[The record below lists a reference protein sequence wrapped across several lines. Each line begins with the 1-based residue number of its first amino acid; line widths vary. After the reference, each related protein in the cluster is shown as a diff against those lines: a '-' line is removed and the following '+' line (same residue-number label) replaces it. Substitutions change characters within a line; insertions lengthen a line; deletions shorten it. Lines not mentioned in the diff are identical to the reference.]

1 MTKTQGDGDKGRKAH
16 SIFYYAVV
24 IFILLAVGTG
34 TVLCSASV
42 TLNAWRALSVRARTN
57 TQTRDNAGQQG
68 KNPGAPVVHATPQR
82 ATTSSTVD
90 SIALLSTDLATYL
103 PKLDPNVG
111 VEVYDLADQHFYT
124 HNNSAQFLTGSS
136 AKVPIM
142 LAFLAMT
149 ERQQR
154 QPDADEMNL
163 LTTMIENSNND
174 SATALYN
181 EINDAAGLSSYLQ
194 QIGISGLDPDNDA
207 WGYSLITPHAM
218 VNLLTKLY
226 NGTILTAG
234 DRAMALNLMQNIESD
249 QRWGVGDTAPN
260 GATVSMK
267 NGWLPGPDGLW
278 TVNTS
283 GIVTVNG
290 ATYIVS
296 VYTQEQASLADG
308 QSIVQTV
315 CGDVTSAF
323 AAHKMS

>member
-1 MTKTQGDGDKGRKAH
+1 MTKTQGDSDKGRKAH
-16 SIFYYAVV
+16 SIFYYTIV
-24 IFILLAVGTG
+24 ILTLLAVGTG
-34 TVLCSASV
+34 TVLCSATF
-42 TLNAWRALSVRARTN
+42 TLNAWRALNVRARTN
-57 TQTRDNAGQQG
+57 TQAQHSAGQQG
-68 KNPGAPVVHATPQR
+68 KNRGAPTVHATQQVS
-82 ATTSSTVD
+82 TSSTSD
-90 SIALLSTDLATYL
+90 NMALLSANLSTYL
-103 PKLDPNVG
+103 PKVDPNVG
-111 VEVYDLADQHFYT
+111 VEVYDLTNQRSYT

-149 ERQQR
+149 EKQDR

-174 SATALYN
+174 SATALYD

-194 QIGISGLDPDNDA
+194 QIGVSGLEPDNDA

-218 VNLLTKLY
+218 VDLLTQLY
-226 NGTILTAG
+226 NGTILTAS
-234 DRAMALNLMQNIESD
+234 DRAMAFHLMQNIESD
-249 QRWGVGDTAPN
+249 QRWGVGDTAPV

-290 ATYIVS
+290 ITYIVS
-296 VYTQEQASLADG
+296 VYTREQASLAAG

-315 CGDVTSAF
+315 CGDVTAAF
-323 AAHKMS
+323 TAHKMS

>member
-1 MTKTQGDGDKGRKAH
+1 MTKTQGDSDKGRKAH
-16 SIFYYAVV
+16 SIFYYVIV
-24 IFILLAVGTG
+24 IFTLLAVGTG
-34 TVLCSASV
+34 TVLCSASF
-42 TLNAWRALSVRARTN
+42 TLNAWRALNVRARTN
-57 TQTRDNAGQQG
+57 AQAQPDSAQQG
-68 KNPGAPVVHATPQR
+68 KRSGAPTVHATPQQ
-82 ATTSSTVD
+82 ANTSSTSD
-90 SIALLSTDLATYL
+90 SMALLSANLSTYL
-103 PKLDPNVG
+103 PRLDPNVG
-111 VEVYDLADQHFYT
+111 VEVYDLTNQHSYT
-124 HNNSAQFLTGSS
+124 HNNSARFLTGSS

-142 LAFLAMT
+142 FAFLAMT
-149 ERQQR
+149 EKQNR

-163 LTTMIENSNND
+163 LTTMIENSDND

-194 QIGISGLDPDNDA
+194 QIGVSGLEPDNDA

-218 VNLLTKLY
+218 VNLLTQLY
-226 NGTILTAG
+226 NGTILTAN
-234 DRAMALNLMQNIESD
+234 DRAMAFHLMQNIESD
-249 QRWGVGDTAPN
+249 QRWGVGDTAPA

-290 ATYIVS
+290 ITYIVS
-296 VYTQEQASLADG
+296 VYTQEQASLAAG

-323 AAHKMS
+323 TAHKMS